1 MKQTGKTIHLITA
14 VSRYSNAPIYMLI
27 DYETNSSTEW
37 TSTPSPDLIP
47 RKSPI
52 PYLLDGA
59 VSQGSLGSFNITIT
73 TYQVHTT
80 LQEEY
85 PELFI

>member
-14 VSRYSNAPIYMLI
+14 LSHHSHAPIYMFI
-27 DYETNSSTEW
+27 DYESNSSTEW

-47 RKSPI
+47 RKTTI
-52 PYLLDGA
+52 PYLLDGEA
-59 VSQGSLGSFNITIT
+59 SQGTLGSFDITIT
-73 TYQVHTT
+73 PYQVHTT

>member
-14 VSRYSNAPIYMLI
+14 LSKYSNTPIYMFI
-27 DYETNSSTEW
+27 DYEANSSTEW
-37 TSTPSPDLIP
+37 TSTPSPNLIP
-47 RKSPI
+47 RKTTI
-52 PYLLDGA
+52 PYLLDRE
-59 VSQGSLGSFNITIT
+59 VSHGTLGSFDITIT
-73 TYQVHTT
+73 PYQVHTT

>member
-14 VSRYSNAPIYMLI
+14 TSRYSNTPVYMFI
-27 DYETNSSTEW
+27 DYETNSSTDW
-37 TSTPSPDLIP
+37 TNTPSFDLIP
-47 RKSPI
+47 RKTAI

-59 VSQGSLGSFNITIT
+59 SQGTLGSFNITIT

>member
-14 VSRYSNAPIYMLI
+14 LSRYSNTPIYMFI
-27 DYETNSSTEW
+27 DYEANSSTEW
-37 TSTPSPDLIP
+37 TSTPSPDLIH

-52 PYLLDGA
+52 PYLLDGGA
-59 VSQGSLGSFNITIT
+59 THATLGSFDITIT

>member
-14 VSRYSNAPIYMLI
+14 LPRYSNTPIYMFI
-27 DYETNSSTEW
+27 DYEANSSTEW
-37 TSTPSPDLIP
+37 TSAPSSYLIP

-52 PYLLDGA
+52 PYLLDEA
-59 VSQGSLGSFNITIT
+59 VSQGTLESFDITIT
-73 TYQVHTT
+73 PYQVRTT